1 MCLHPIPER
10 CEANER
16 DKKVIVVSEDR
27 AFSSDSDDVADE
39 RTFEDKC
46 AEWRRQ
52 VHGASGPHEDEGASG
67 PEEGQRLLTTWGESL
82 DPSLGVHGEYPRPAM
97 VRNNEEDWVCLNGFW
112 QYAVKKIEK
121 GIPPRKFDGDILVP
135 FPVES
140 ALSGVE
146 RRITKDDF
154 LWYRRKFSL
163 PRHYCKHKHRL
174 ILHFGAV
181 DWQSIVYINGQAVG
195 EHSGGY
201 DPFEFDITRFLNF
214 SGTAEQEVMVRVY
227 DPTDDGIQ
235 PRGKQCAN
243 PFTSK
248 RVVAPLGMWYTPNSG
263 IWQTVWLE
271 CVPREAY
278 IQRVRIIPNI
288 DSDTVTV
295 TASVRQE
302 VFRRNHGLFVKLFC
316 EGELVG
322 FASGSTHH
330 PVEVKLK
337 EGHRKRLW
345 TPDTPFLYDVE
356 IYLHNSIIP
365 KVSDLE
371 ADMVRSY
378 TAMRKISVGEDVN
391 GLKRLQLN
399 NKNLFQY
406 GILDQGWWPDG
417 LYTPASEDALKWDIQ
432 QCKTMGFNMI
442 RKHVKIES
450 QRWYYH
456 CDKIG
461 MLVWQDMPNGS
472 VPAVWSPN
480 GENDYSEN
488 PLDPL
493 FAKIFED
500 ELISCVDA
508 LYNHPC
514 VAVWVPFNEAWGQY
528 NSVEVVQWLEHYDK
542 SRLVWL
548 SGGNDFG
555 VGSAID
561 RHVYPEPVMPPLDD
575 KRVAVLGEF
584 GGLGHALENHAWKAS
599 NNGAGSG
606 EDSPSGSGSESEDTD
621 DAYATF
627 VDWGYGQ
634 SPNLDSLA
642 GDYLKMLDK
651 LNHLSMSGLSAAVY
665 TQFSDVERESNG
677 LVTYD
682 RKFVKLDAH
691 LMRKAHKRLLN
702 RASTIISRSHM
713 DLVSLVQ
720 DSIAR
725 IPRSATFNIL
735 SQAASPPTNDDTAGS
750 FEGQER
756 EKTMQRSSTLAA
768 MPRVSSLTFLSCS
781 VGGAS

>member
-1 MCLHPIPER
+1 
-10 CEANER
+10 
-16 DKKVIVVSEDR
+16 
-27 AFSSDSDDVADE
+27 
-39 RTFEDKC
+39 
-46 AEWRRQ
+46 
-52 VHGASGPHEDEGASG
+52 
-67 PEEGQRLLTTWGESL
+67 
-82 DPSLGVHGEYPRPAM
+82 
-97 VRNNEEDWVCLNGFW
+97 
-112 QYAVKKIEK
+112 
-121 GIPPRKFDGDILVP
+121 
-135 FPVES
+135 
-140 ALSGVE
+140 
-146 RRITKDDF
+146 
-154 LWYRRKFSL
+154 
-163 PRHYCKHKHRL
+163 
-174 ILHFGAV
+174 
-181 DWQSIVYINGQAVG
+181 
-195 EHSGGY
+195 
-201 DPFEFDITRFLNF
+201 
-214 SGTAEQEVMVRVY
+214 
-227 DPTDDGIQ
+227 
-235 PRGKQCAN
+235 
-243 PFTSK
+243 
-248 RVVAPLGMWYTPNSG
+248 
-263 IWQTVWLE
+263 
-271 CVPREAY
+271 
-278 IQRVRIIPNI
+278 
-288 DSDTVTV
+288 
-295 TASVRQE
+295 
-302 VFRRNHGLFVKLFC
+302 
-316 EGELVG
+316 
-322 FASGSTHH
+322 
-330 PVEVKLK
+330 
-337 EGHRKRLW
+337 
-345 TPDTPFLYDVE
+345 
-356 IYLHNSIIP
+356 
-365 KVSDLE
+365 
-371 ADMVRSY
+371 
-378 TAMRKISVGEDVN
+378 
-391 GLKRLQLN
+391 
-399 NKNLFQY
+399 
-406 GILDQGWWPDG
+406 
-417 LYTPASEDALKWDIQ
+417 
-432 QCKTMGFNMI
+432 MI

-561 RHVYPEPVMPPLDD
+561 RHVYPEPEMPPLDD

-584 GGLGHALENHAWKAS
+584 GGLGHTLEQHSWTAQTETQRE
-599 NNGAGSG
+599 G
-606 EDSPSGSGSESEDTD
+606 EGEEVASPSSSSTSEE

-627 VDWGYGQ
+627 VEWGYGQ
-634 SPNLDSLA
+634 SENLDSLSQ
-642 GDYLKMLDK
+642 DYLSMMDK
-651 LNHLSMSGLSAAVY
+651 LNGVSKSGLSAAVY

-720 DSIAR
+720 DSISK

-756 EKTMQRSSTLAA
+756 EKTMQ
-768 MPRVSSLTFLSCS
+768 
-781 VGGAS
+781 